1 MSRRSENDWELG
13 REGRVMSFSVTC
25 TFVVDPSLAFGVD
38 PLLAFGVDPL
48 LAFGVHGGVGFL
60 SNS

>member
-13 REGRVMSFSVTC
+13 REGRVMSLSVTC
-25 TFVVDPSLAFGVD
+25 TFVVVDPSLAFGVD
-38 PLLAFGVDPL
+38 PLM
-48 LAFGVHGGVGFL
+48 AFGVHGGVGSF